1 LLTRFKYECSP
12 IIAPRWKLKKI
23 GIGFA
28 PAILMIYTILSSGLL
43 SNVVTE
49 ETMIVPL
56 QGGENGVYTT
66 EIFHVP
72 LFISDVKIDVSV
84 KMNTYL
90 WVWCELRIG
99 NQLIAF
105 NLNDM
110 SVSYHIEHDI
120 VQLDGKIS
128 EQAVSFKA
136 TIDTDGEIEEV
147 PKLVLTFYSL

>member
-1 LLTRFKYECSP
+1 MKR
-12 IIAPRWKLKKI
+12 I
-23 GIGFA
+23 GAIGLG
-28 PAILMIYTILSSGLL
+28 PAILMIYTMLSTSLL
-43 SNVVTE
+43 FNVATE
-49 ETMIVPL
+49 ETMVIPL

-90 WVWCELRIG
+90 RVWCELRIG
-99 NQLIAF
+99 NQLITF

-110 SVSYHIEHDI
+110 SMSYHIEHGR

-128 EQAVSFKA
+128 KQAVSFKVK
-136 TIDTDGEIEEV
+136 IDTDGIIEGV
-147 PKLVLTFYSL
+147 PKVVLTFYSF

>member
-1 LLTRFKYECSP
+1 MKR
-12 IIAPRWKLKKI
+12 I
-23 GIGFA
+23 GAIGLG
-28 PAILMIYTILSSGLL
+28 PAILMIYTMLSTSLL
-43 SNVVTE
+43 FNVATE
-49 ETMIVPL
+49 ETMVIPL

-90 WVWCELRIG
+90 RVWCELRIG
-99 NQLIAF
+99 NQLITF

-110 SVSYHIEHDI
+110 SMSYHIEHGR

-128 EQAVSFKA
+128 KQ
-136 TIDTDGEIEEV
+136 G
-147 PKLVLTFYSL
+147 